1 MTMQAFKHVCAQC
14 GQRARQTLLFIGGL
28 IKSYCLLG
36 LLSLHIVLIWLAL
49 FEPDALIK
57 TIKALQ
63 VITPQQLS
71 GIMQT
76 ALVIWSQLFALG
88 FFFLLLLGVLPFW
101 QSRTTNHPKKS
112 LSDNAPNATGAP
124 Q

>member
-1 MTMQAFKHVCAQC
+1 MTMQNLLHRC

-71 GIMQT
+71 QIMQT

-101 QSRTTNHPKKS
+101 QRNQSSHPQKS
-112 LSDNAPNATGAP
+112 TGAP

>member
-1 MTMQAFKHVCAQC
+1 MTMQAFKHVWAQC
-14 GQRARQTLLFIGGL
+14 GQRVRQIVLFLGGL

-36 LLSLHIVLIWLAL
+36 LLSLHVVLIWLAL

-71 GIMQT
+71 QIMQT

-101 QSRTTNHPKKS
+101 QSRPANHHPKP
-112 LSDNAPNATGAP
+112 LSSSANTSTGAP